1 MENEQNPKASSG
13 FAQDPELMAEFLS
26 EGADH
31 VRTIENNLLL
41 LEQDARNS
49 GALQA
54 VFRSFHTMKGLAGFL
69 EMPVLQTL
77 AHEVENLLDL
87 ARSGKLVVESSIVD
101 VVLESVDYLKQAL
114 ARIQSNL
121 SSGESRPEEP
131 NEPIVARI
139 RALASPDAEPA
150 ALQSPESN
158 PAAGIG
164 ASAPESTQTDPGK
177 SGADTG
183 MLDAVVRVHTS
194 KLDYMVDMVGE
205 LVIAQSLLRHDP
217 ILAKSGSSHLLRNL
231 SQLNRITAEIQ
242 KTAMSMR
249 MIPVGH
255 LFRRMARLLRDVAR
269 RSDKLVE
276 LETVGD
282 DTELDRTI
290 IEELADPLMHMI
302 RNSVDHGI
310 EPPDGRAEA
319 GKPRAGHI
327 RLKAYHH
334 GGHIVIE
341 IADDGRGIDRQK
353 VLKKAVQM
361 GLVAEGVELTDAEVF
376 QFIFHPGFSTAS
388 KVTDVSGRGVGM
400 DVVRKHIEKLRGRIT
415 IESKPGAGTTFILK
429 MPLTLAIID
438 GLVVGVGPERYVV
451 PIFTVRE
458 VLRPKPEMISTIQ
471 NRGEMALIRD
481 SLLPIIRICRRF
493 RVEPKSED
501 AKDGILVVSE
511 SAGKRFCLLVDRLMG
526 KQEVVIKSMGEML
539 KNVAGIA
546 GSAILGDGQVGL
558 ILDIDRLSNECA

>member
-1 MENEQNPKASSG
+1 MENEQNRNAASS
-13 FAQDPELMAEFLS
+13 FAQDPELIAEFLS

-31 VRTIENNLLL
+31 VRSIENNLLL
-41 LEQDARNS
+41 LEQDAGNT

-54 VFRSFHTMKGLAGFL
+54 VFRSFHTIKGLAGFL

-87 ARSGKLVVESSIVD
+87 ARGGKLVVDSAIVD
-101 VVLESVDYLKQAL
+101 VVLESVDYLKRSL
-114 ARIQSNL
+114 ARIQANL
-121 SSGESRPEEP
+121 NGGEYRGEDA
-131 NEPIVARI
+131 NDAIVQRI
-139 RALASPDAEPA
+139 RAMAAANAGSGPAPVSAGAAAGDAAPADNGQAAEPSA
-150 ALQSPESN
+150 RGGAEGGLQ
-158 PAAGIG
+158 
-164 ASAPESTQTDPGK
+164 
-177 SGADTG
+177 DT
-183 MLDAVVRVHTS
+183 VVRVHTS

-217 ILAKSGSSHLLRNL
+217 VLAKSANSHLLRNL

-269 RSDKLVE
+269 RADKLVE
-276 LETVGD
+276 LETIGD

-310 EPPDGRAEA
+310 EPADARAEA
-319 GKPRAGHI
+319 GKPRAGRI

-341 IADDGRGIDRQK
+341 VTDDGRGIDRQK
-353 VLKKAVQM
+353 VLKKAVQL
-361 GLVAEGVELTDAEVF
+361 GLVPDGADVSEGEIF
-376 QFIFHPGFSTAS
+376 QFIFHPGFSTAA

-400 DVVRKHIEKLRGRIT
+400 DVVRKHIEKLRGRIN
-415 IESKPGAGTTFILK
+415 IESKAGVGTTFTIKL
-429 MPLTLAIID
+429 PLTLAIID

-458 VLRPKPEMISTIQ
+458 VLRPKADMISTIQ

-481 SLLPIIRICRRF
+481 SLLPIIRLYRRF
-493 RVEPKSED
+493 RVRPKSED
-501 AKDGILVVSE
+501 ARDGILIVSE

-539 KNVAGIA
+539 KNVAGVA
-546 GSAILGDGQVGL
+546 GSAILGDGHVGL
-558 ILDIDRLSNECA
+558 ILDMDGLSNDCA